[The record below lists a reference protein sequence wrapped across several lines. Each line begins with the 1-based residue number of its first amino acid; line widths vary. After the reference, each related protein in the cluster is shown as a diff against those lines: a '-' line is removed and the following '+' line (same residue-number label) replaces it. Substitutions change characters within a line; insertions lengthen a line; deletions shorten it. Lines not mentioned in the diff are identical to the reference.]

1 MIDKQQAIQKGIK
14 ILDSTENPHSLFA
27 MLQTHFPET
36 IKEGQASLNAIAAL
50 LGKDISNA
58 QGYELTFTG
67 KGLANALYTTP
78 CQKVLKHKE
87 TFCYSKSSPCHS
99 ESLANS
105 SCHSEG
111 ARATEESQ
119 NIESHKDNRDVSA
132 FSKPQH
138 DKERNCRS
146 NGFPSCHSESL
157 ANSSCHSE
165 VLQSKAEE
173 SQNKVSLKDESQTKN
188 TLIIGDN
195 LDALKLLKSAYS
207 EKIKMIYID
216 PPYNTG
222 NDDFIYPDNFRA
234 DYQEILREVGLLEI
248 DEEGNEVESET
259 LQFFR
264 NITGSKSHS
273 GWLCF
278 ILPRLK
284 LARDLLKE
292 DGVIFI
298 SIDDN
303 EQANLK
309 ILCDEIFGEE
319 NFVANIIWRK
329 RAGGGNDSKHIAV
342 EQDYILS
349 YAKNIDLL
357 VTNGIE
363 RTNLKQYKQD
373 DKGYYLEKPLNDTAL
388 QDSAGLHYDIQLPN
402 GKILK
407 GDKHQWKMAESTFLT
422 RLERNEIIFK
432 SNDKV
437 YYKHYVDIDSN
448 LVPPSIFYNLTL
460 NADATKEIKELF
472 GDKIFDTPKPTKLIR
487 HLLNF
492 AVIPNLNNEP
502 DIILDF
508 FAGSGTTAQAV
519 MEINVEDKGNRQ
531 FILVQIDEPI
541 NEDKSKTAYD
551 FCKKELGSENPTISD
566 ITIERVK
573 RAAKKINANICL
585 NIFTLESKPELI
597 GDETSLKLEANA
609 DLSALDKAINL
620 ALSAGKTLS
629 QTLQVVIEDKLY
641 KCEDSYF
648 CIECDK
654 GVLETLAK
662 TSDEY
667 IYLDGFADINLESFL
682 NLDAQFKERL
692 NVVY

>member
-1 MIDKQQAIQKGIK
+1 MIDKNQVAQKGIK
-14 ILDSTENPHSLFA
+14 ILDNTENSNSLFA

-50 LGKDISNA
+50 LGKDLSNM

-87 TFCYSKSSPCHS
+87 TFCYS
-99 ESLANS
+99 ESALA
-105 SCHSEG
+105 G
-111 ARATEESQ
+111 EESQ
-119 NIESHKDNRDVSA
+119 NQSHKVQTSKSVVGAEGEFEREEGATSQFKPLRPLIKENSNNKEISA
-132 FSKPQH
+132 FSNLGNTTQ
-138 DKERNCRS
+138 
-146 NGFPSCHSESL
+146 
-157 ANSSCHSE
+157 
-165 VLQSKAEE
+165 
-173 SQNKVSLKDESQTKN
+173 N

-195 LDALKLLKSAYS
+195 LDVLKLLKSAYS

-216 PPYNTG
+216 PPYNTR
-222 NDDFIYPDNFRA
+222 NDDFIYPDDFRA
-234 DYQEILREVGLLEI
+234 DYKAILREVGLLEI

-273 GWLCF
+273 GWLAF
-278 ILPRLK
+278 MLPRLK
-284 LARDLLKE
+284 LARDLLRE

-319 NFVANIIWRK
+319 NFIYQLSVVDKLN
-329 RAGGGNDSKHIAV
+329 GNDNSSGMMETQEYCLI
-342 EQDYILS
+342 
-349 YAKNIDLL
+349 YAKNINHFTMGVLPIDEDLQ
-357 VTNGIE
+357 NE
-363 RTNLKQYKQD
+363 WKQD
-373 DKGYYLEKPLNDTAL
+373 ELGWWKEGGSLKATGEAAHREARPNLFFPLYIDEKSLTFSVEKTKKHNYELLPITNNQEMRWYWGKSKFI
-388 QDSAGLHYDIQLPN
+388 QDA
-402 GKILK
+402 
-407 GDKHQWKMAESTFLT
+407 
-422 RLERNEIIFK
+422 NEVIVK
-432 SNDKV
+432 K
-437 YYKHYVDIDSN
+437 
-448 LVPPSIFYNLTL
+448 
-460 NADATKEIKELF
+460 TKESYSLYKKQRPALGDMPNKRGKTTFYSPKYSTANSDTEIKNIF
-472 GDKIFDTPKPTKLIR
+472 GAKVFTYSKSKDLIKD
-487 HLLNF
+487 LISLANT
-492 AVIPNLNNEP
+492 NSN

-519 MEINVEDKGNRQ
+519 MELNSEDGGNRQ

-541 NEDKSKTAYD
+541 NEEKSKTAYD
-551 FCKKELGSENPTISD
+551 FCKNELGSENPTISD

-573 RAAKKINANICL
+573 RAAKKINANMCL
-585 NIFTLESKPELI
+585 NIFTLESKPKLI
-597 GDETSLKLEANA
+597 SDEKGTLALTTNTN
-609 DLSALDKAINL
+609 LSALDKAINL

-629 QTLQVVIEDKLY
+629 QTFQVVIEDKLY

-654 GVLETLAK
+654 EVLETLAK

-667 IYLDGFADINLESFL
+667 IYLDGFADINLEHFL

-692 NVVY
+692 NIVY